1 MHPPVDPDR
10 IYRIDRP
17 EPVLLWLYVLR
28 SLASLIFFPLV
39 LVPLLFRYITLQY
52 RFDEESVR
60 KSYGLIFKHQD
71 LVQYSRIQDLHL
83 SRGLLERWLGLGTIQ
98 VQTASGAATA
108 EVTIEGLSNFE
119 EIRDFLYTRMRGAR
133 FGEEDSSQPLAAEP
147 ADDVVL
153 LLTEIRDELRQLRE
167 ARP

>member
-1 MHPPVDPDR
+1 MPPPIDPQR

-28 SLASLIFFPLV
+28 SLASLVFFPLV
-39 LVPLLFRYITLQY
+39 LVPLVFRYITLQY
-52 RFDEESVR
+52 RFDDESIR

-71 LVQYSRIQDLHL
+71 LVQYARIQDLHL

-98 VQTASGAATA
+98 VQTAAGSATA

-119 EIRDFLYTRMRGAR
+119 EIRDFLYTKMRGAR
-133 FGEEDSSQPLAAEP
+133 FGEEETAHPLAVEP
-147 ADDVVL
+147 ADDL
-153 LLTEIRDELRQLRE
+153 LHLLTEIRDEIRQLRE